1 MHVTEFHHIG
11 HESVLRED
19 EDTVLS
25 SKSHVNLPNY
35 LFFLMCVQ
43 NRNLN
48 KTKHLFF
55 PLVPKT
61 KISKWISAGKDLC
74 FLSTFV
80 PVLLCYMSAK
90 WSDWVELMD
99 TAAWCFPQR
108 HSLSC
113 FLCCLAEYGA
123 QHAVVEP
130 WRATRGSRDHRDAPL
145 PGAGA
150 GADLPTG
157 REAALPHLQ
166 RLVHGPPVAPVII
179 YLKITRRNI

>member
-1 MHVTEFHHIG
+1 MWTSQIIYFFWCKCSEQKSLNR
-11 HESVLRED
+11 SVQEKIC
-19 EDTVLS
+19 VS
-25 SKSHVNLPNY
+25 SFSVS
-35 LFFLMCVQ
+35 M
-43 NRNLN
+43 
-48 KTKHLFF
+48 
-55 PLVPKT
+55 
-61 KISKWISAGKDLC
+61 
-74 FLSTFV
+74 FV

-90 WSDWVELMD
+90 WSDWVELME

-166 RLVHGPPVAPVII
+166 RLIHGPPVAPVII